1 MTDLS
6 ITMDVKDLIAA
17 YAAAK
22 GIPMAKVI
30 RNASRDFAQAAY
42 KATPTAVKSS
52 SDYYWYKGADGK
64 RHYLHKRMVKRK
76 TFRAADGS
84 KRRKLVLK
92 SGRDLEGS
100 LHRVRVAKGWSKA
113 SWIGVFKALGM
124 DAPKRAKTAPE
135 KAETLSSIAEAASG
149 ATAKATITD
158 IIRFNRFGKG
168 TDTRS
173 GEIAR
178 AGYVLAAKRIM
189 RDVVKTLKETWRN
202 GNASN
207 AN

>member
-6 ITMDVKDLIAA
+6 IRMGAKELMAA

-22 GIPMAKVI
+22 KVPMATVI
-30 RNASRDFAQAAY
+30 RNAARDFAQAAY
-42 KATPTAVKSS
+42 KATPTAIKSS
-52 SDYYWYKGADGK
+52 SDYYWYKGADGQ

-76 TFRAADGS
+76 TFKAADGS
-84 KRRKLVLK
+84 RRRKWVLK

-100 LHRVRVAKGWSKA
+100 LHRVRIAKGWSKA
-113 SWIGVFKALGM
+113 SWIGVFRALGM

-135 KAETLSSIAEAASG
+135 KAETLSSITEAASG

-178 AGYVLAAKRIM
+178 AGYALAAKRIM
-189 RDVVKTLKETWRN
+189 RDVAKTLKEAWRN
-202 GNASN
+202 GNASA

>member
-84 KRRKLVLK
+84 KRRKWVLK

-100 LHRVRVAKGWSKA
+100 LHKVRVAKGWSKA
-113 SWIGVFKALGM
+113 SWIGVFRALGM

-178 AGYVLAAKRIM
+178 AGYALAAKRIM
-189 RDVVKTLKETWRN
+189 RDVVKTLKEAWKN

>member
-1 MTDLS
+1 MNIAIDN
-6 ITMDVKDLIAA
+6 KDLIAT
-17 YAAAK
+17 YAAMK
-22 GIPMAKVI
+22 KVPMAKVI

-52 SDYYWYKGADGK
+52 SDYYWYKGADGQ

-76 TFRAADGS
+76 TIKAADGS
-84 KRRKLVLK
+84 KRKKWVLK

-100 LHRVRVAKGWSKA
+100 LHKVRIAKGWSKA
-113 SWIGVFKALGM
+113 SWIGVFRALGM

-135 KAETLSSIAEAASG
+135 KAETLSSITEAASG
-149 ATAKATITD
+149 ATAKATIID

-178 AGYVLAAKRIM
+178 AGYALAAKRIM

-202 GNASN
+202 GNAST